1 MRQKLKATPSG
12 AEAIDV
18 DSRIE
23 SVAAPG
29 AFRPAAGSFSLLA
42 DQPEGPEG
50 IAQGLVVVQRQ
61 VALVILRE
69 PIGVFGE
76 LLQKIGLNLGQPRFG
91 VAELVGRQPGPHGAA
106 QKFVA
111 VGTAHGAHPVGC
123 FAIAPG
129 HGLDVGLH
137 PEFHQLGQHVETFHR
152 VGPVVRHPLQH
163 RPARHLLFRQ
173 FRHDRTSGRR
183 PLMGD
188 GLFWGAARPDA
199 SGGIGPGRHQ
209 RMSWTEFGRFDW
221 TKLMGRTVRWPRAIA
236 IGVRQGR
243 IGVGCPVDWAESEVD
258 GQSGGHH

>member
-18 DSRIE
+18 DIRIE

-29 AFRPAAGSFSLLA
+29 AFRPGSLIFFA

-50 IAQGLVVVQRQ
+50 IAQGLVVIQRQ

-69 PIGVFGE
+69 PIGIFGE

-106 QKFVA
+106 QELVA
-111 VGTAHGAHPVGC
+111 VGTAHGAHPVRC

-137 PEFHQLGQHVETFHR
+137 PEFHQLGQHVETLHR
-152 VGPVVRHPLQH
+152 VGPVVRHPFQH

-173 FRHDRTSGRR
+173 FQHDWASGR

-188 GLFWGAARPDA
+188 GLFRGAARPDA
-199 SGGIGPGRHQ
+199 SG
-209 RMSWTEFGRFDW
+209 
-221 TKLMGRTVRWPRAIA
+221 
-236 IGVRQGR
+236 
-243 IGVGCPVDWAESEVD
+243 
-258 GQSGGHH
+258 